1 MGGYDVDDDDDDDN
15 DDDDDGDTDITK
27 AWGVADFHA

>member
-15 DDDDDGDTDITK
+15 DDDDGGDTDITK